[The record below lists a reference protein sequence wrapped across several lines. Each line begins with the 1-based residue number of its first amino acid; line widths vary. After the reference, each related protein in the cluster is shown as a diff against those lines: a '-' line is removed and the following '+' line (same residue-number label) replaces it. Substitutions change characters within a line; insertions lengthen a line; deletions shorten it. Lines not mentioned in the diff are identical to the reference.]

1 MQWILRRM
9 MRNPAQGV
17 RGHRPRSTCPA
28 WGVSS
33 LATGRTGADL
43 LRGPLANPVAANSS
57 TMKGPRG
64 LAGESCERR
73 SRIVKDLGRW
83 VRGCFH
89 VRSSE
94 MAAGIAFAMG
104 SRNCAGS
111 GELDI
116 RPTSLPVTR
125 DSNVSRKM
133 EVMTNAGSSA
143 AAGWYPVPGGGRYAP
158 SSHPGV
164 LIGCLGVM
172 YAPRGFLPIV
182 SATPKQPKNAVEW
195 ECGLS
200 RKLSRDLAGAGSRAQ
215 AMFPARQWGLVD
227 VVTGGAGGNVTTKGL
242 TGSM

>member
-1 MQWILRRM
+1 MRT

-17 RGHRPRSTCPA
+17 RGQRPRSTCPA

-73 SRIVKDLGRW
+73 SRIAKDLGRW
-83 VRGCFH
+83 VRGCFY
-89 VRSSE
+89 VRSPE
-94 MAAGIAFAMG
+94 MSAESNSTG
-104 SRNCAGS
+104 SRNYAGS
-111 GELDI
+111 GEPDI

-125 DSNVSRKM
+125 DSNVIRKM
-133 EVMTNAGSSA
+133 MGMTNAGSSA
-143 AAGWYPVPGGGRYAP
+143 AAGWYPVPGSGRFAS

-164 LIGCLGVM
+164 
-172 YAPRGFLPIV
+172 
-182 SATPKQPKNAVEW
+182 SKAVEW

-215 AMFPARQWGLVD
+215 AMFPARQWGLVG
-227 VVTGGAGGNVTTKGL
+227 VVTGGADDHATTKGL